1 MAGTD
6 VDDASAYAAFS
17 STPPLSAEIRARVRA
32 QRETREAVT
41 AGVVWA
47 VLCAAFSLV
56 LVGAV
61 LFKVQVVRLF
71 PATAGAYA
79 AIKMPVNPLGLSLE
93 NVQGGPGLSNGR
105 PTLVVSGVERN
116 IEIDARA
123 PAPVRVALFDRAGK
137 PLREQIAR
145 VEGPALA
152 PGETR
157 PFNVSIY
164 DPPISVAEYQVEFV
178 VEKAAAHRTPPGVPT
193 RVSGP
198 ASQHPKPLRGA
209 TQSVPGTTEHAPGQ
223 TEAHAPEEARPL
235 PPGSPYALPNEG
247 KLRSQMR

>member
-1 MAGTD
+1 
-6 VDDASAYAAFS
+6 
-17 STPPLSAEIRARVRA
+17 
-32 QRETREAVT
+32 
-41 AGVVWA
+41 
-47 VLCAAFSLV
+47 VLCAAFALV

-105 PTLVVSGVERN
+105 PTLVVSGVERT
-116 IEIDARA
+116 IEIDARF

-137 PLREQIAR
+137 PLREQVAR
-145 VEGPALA
+145 VEGPPLA

-157 PFNVSIY
+157 PFSVSLY

-178 VEKAAAHRTPPGVPT
+178 LEAPRVNKVSTGRRGAASHPPM
-193 RVSGP
+193 
-198 ASQHPKPLRGA
+198 PLRGA
-209 TQSVPGTTEHAPGQ
+209 TQPVPGA
-223 TEAHAPEEARPL
+223 AHGSGEPDTHMPEEARPL
-235 PPGSPYALPNEG
+235 PPGSTYALPSEG
-247 KLRSQMR
+247 KLRPQVR